1 MCGVCDRDRS
11 GNPGIS
17 GGKICSHFFSGG
29 MRNCNGEPGFLDFL
43 GWEFGM
49 AKKSKK
55 IAQKGIFVILR
66 NAVFLE
72 DEKKGTFDLYRRN
85 DRHGKRL

>member
-1 MCGVCDRDRS
+1 MEVICGICDRDRS
-11 GNPGIS
+11 GNPGPVS
-17 GGKICSHFFSGG
+17 G
-29 MRNCNGEPGFLDFL
+29 RNCNGEPGFLDFCGGNL
-43 GWEFGM
+43 GWP
-49 AKKSKK
+49 KSKK

-72 DEKKGTFDLYRRN
+72 NEKKSAPDLYRRD